1 MKISRLN
8 YEMFFLDYHEGNLS
22 EEQVSALMSF
32 LEQNPDLKAELESFE
47 MIELELEEDDIK
59 FPNKSLLKVPEEPS
73 LPITDNNFDWFCIAH
88 YENDLTLEQESAL
101 ISYLKEHPEKEND
114 FKLFSETIL
123 KADENIVFE
132 KPQTLKRHFATPY
145 VVVKQLWT
153 YASVAAVLLIFAGLF
168 FLMPKQISELET
180 ALIEEQSK
188 ESPETFKEET
198 IEPEIASTAIPEANQ
213 EKKEEKTARIPGQKV
228 KKETKQDSQEI
239 DENMPQPLM
248 ASNILV
254 NKDISLDHSQKQTN
268 IKQKPE
274 TYTYSGSSNK
284 EDFHSSETANISQSN
299 IEESSSFDIQSIE
312 EGIANRHRLTFW
324 DVAAAGLAGIS
335 KLTGNPLTVQ
345 KERDQEGKV
354 VELALGD
361 GFSFSRK

>member
-1 MKISRLN
+1 M
-8 YEMFFLDYHEGNLS
+8 
-22 EEQVSALMSF
+22 
-32 LEQNPDLKAELESFE
+32 
-47 MIELELEEDDIK
+47 
-59 FPNKSLLKVPEEPS
+59 
-73 LPITDNNFDWFCIAH
+73 
-88 YENDLTLEQESAL
+88 
-101 ISYLKEHPEKEND
+101 
-114 FKLFSETIL
+114 
-123 KADENIVFE
+123 
-132 KPQTLKRHFATPY
+132 
-145 VVVKQLWT
+145 VVKQLWT

-180 ALIEEQSK
+180 ALIEEQGK
-188 ESPETFKEET
+188 ESPEIFKEET
-198 IEPEIASTAIPEANQ
+198 IEPEVASTAIPEAKQ
-213 EKKEEKTARIPGQKV
+213 EKKEEKTARTTGSTV

-254 NKDISLDHSQKQTN
+254 NKEISLNNSQKQTN

-284 EDFHSSETANISQSN
+284 EEFHSSETANISQSN
-299 IEESSSFDIQSIE
+299 IEESSTFDIQSIE